1 MRGSSRLFCL
11 PSPSTSISMAF
22 DAADNSPS
30 SRSHF
35 KKSVSLR
42 DWWLTKPQ
50 SDDDRNTIGV
60 SGLTST
66 SQLNRAERCFSSA
79 PIVKAYDFFELETVD
94 GVCVILQG
102 YINKEKTLG
111 SGFSSEVFDHFV
123 IGFPSYWEEFST
135 SCPQRGSSDE
145 CVSKEHE
152 DEKHSIEQHDK
163 FHDMNN
169 IHKSPSVSPHGP
181 TETECY
187 SYSGK
192 RSRSGRVLLPSLE
205 FWRNQTV
212 VYDAGLD
219 RQVTGVSVA
228 GDYGIGGR
236 RVLGKNI

>member
-1 MRGSSRLFCL
+1 
-11 PSPSTSISMAF
+11 MAF
-22 DAADNSPS
+22 DAADNSPP

-135 SCPQRGSSDE
+135 SCPQRRSSDE
-145 CVSKEHE
+145 CVSTAHE
-152 DEKHSIEQHDK
+152 DEKHSIEQHGK
-163 FHDMNN
+163 FHDMNTRLEDCKDEVLSS
-169 IHKSPSVSPHGP
+169 KSTSLSPHGP
-181 TETECY
+181 TETEC
-187 SYSGK
+187 YSGK

-228 GDYGIGGR
+228 GDHGISRGR
-236 RVLGKNI
+236 VRGKNI